1 MQSAFAVLLNGSGAA
16 PSGERQRVRSPLWRN
31 FTVLSCGMVAIGL
44 AGCESGPFSSRNTPA
59 KTAQVRSH
67 PAPKSALSDTPV
79 WGKPVSNNSAEANA
93 QEANAQGRPVN
104 LVGLDENQ
112 LKAVLGPP
120 TEQEDR
126 SPAKT
131 WRYRNGKCVVDLAL
145 YPDVETRVFR
155 TLSYE
160 VTTGEDTAAEERL
173 CLTQLRA
180 RVHGK

>member
-1 MQSAFAVLLNGSGAA
+1 MQSAFAVLLNGCGAA
-16 PSGERQRVRSPLWRN
+16 PDGERRKARSSLWRN
-31 FTVLSCGMVAIGL
+31 FTVLSCGMAAIGL
-44 AGCESGPFSSRNTPA
+44 AGCEGGPFGNHDAPE
-59 KTAQVRSH
+59 KTAHARPHST
-67 PAPKSALSDTPV
+67 PKSASSDTPV
-79 WGKPVSNNSAEANA
+79 WGKPVPNDSAGSGP
-93 QEANAQGRPVN
+93 QHKPVD

-112 LKAVLGPP
+112 VEAVLGPP

-160 VTTGEDTAAEERL
+160 VTTGKDTAAEEQL
-173 CLTQLRA
+173 CLTELQA